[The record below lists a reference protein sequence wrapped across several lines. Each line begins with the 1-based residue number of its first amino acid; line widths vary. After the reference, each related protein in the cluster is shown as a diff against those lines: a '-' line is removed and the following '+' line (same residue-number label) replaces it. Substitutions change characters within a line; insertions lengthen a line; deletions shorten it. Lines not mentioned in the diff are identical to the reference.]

1 MRYAVREK
9 LFSIG
14 DDFWITDEGGDKA
27 FLVDG
32 KVLRLRQT
40 LEICDPDGRVLV
52 TVRKKLIAMHES
64 MEIEEDGALVATVRK
79 ALISPLRHRSTVE
92 LADGSQ
98 LDVTG
103 SILDKEFEITAGGEV
118 LARISRAWFRIRDT
132 YGVEVEPGQDDVLF
146 LAIAVALDRIQHD
159 DDVARSPVTRRTR
172 PWFTART
179 GVQTGQAQSS
189 RPARGGPA
197 APGGGNST
205 RRVNAS
211 ALGPC
216 ARSCRTRSSAS
227 AGVGTVPRAIHHS
240 AVYASV
246 IRSNHCLRRA
256 STRRWVSEYT
266 NAASASGVSQTDMFM
281 MTPALPA

>member
-1 MRYAVREK
+1 MRYAVKEK

-14 DDFWITDEGGDKA
+14 DDFWITDEAGDNA

-40 LEICDPDGRVLV
+40 LEIQDPDRHVLV
-52 TVRKKLIAMHES
+52 TVRKKLIALHES

-92 LADGSQ
+92 LADGRH

-132 YGVEVEPGQDDVLF
+132 YGVEVAPGQDDVLF

-159 DDVARSPVTRRTR
+159 DD
-172 PWFTART
+172 
-179 GVQTGQAQSS
+179 
-189 RPARGGPA
+189 
-197 APGGGNST
+197 
-205 RRVNAS
+205 
-211 ALGPC
+211 
-216 ARSCRTRSSAS
+216 
-227 AGVGTVPRAIHHS
+227 AGDGR
-240 AVYASV
+240 
-246 IRSNHCLRRA
+246 
-256 STRRWVSEYT
+256 
-266 NAASASGVSQTDMFM
+266 
-281 MTPALPA
+281 